1 MNDNEREM
9 DLALAEAEQENRLLR
24 ARNER
29 LERELAENARE
40 LGLDYEPAP
49 VQPVAPL
56 KEVDVLMMAEAHGID
71 PNTKGLYGFY
81 IDCISNHPVARP
93 APVPL
98 TPEQII
104 DIRRKTT
111 AKTHG
116 EWADTKAFAR
126 AIEAAHGITAAPKKG
141 HL

>member
-1 MNDNEREM
+1 MNFYVIDKEGLATLCADKQDAETTAKEA
-9 DLALAEAEQENRLLR
+9 DLLWPKNAPHKVAQIVQE
-24 ARNER
+24 
-29 LERELAENARE
+29 
-40 LGLDYEPAP
+40 
-49 VQPVAPL
+49 
-56 KEVDVLMMAEAHGID
+56 H
-71 PNTKGLYGFY
+71 
-81 IDCISNHPVARP
+81 P

-126 AIEAAHGITAAPKKG
+126 AIEAAHGISAAPEKG
-141 HL
+141 QP

>member
-49 VQPVAPL
+49 VQP
-56 KEVDVLMMAEAHGID
+56 AHIS
-71 PNTKGLYGFY
+71 PKQLLALAQAANLGLDKV
-81 IDCISNHPVARP
+81 IEMLRIA
-93 APVPL
+93 ALVPL
-98 TPEQII
+98 TDEQI
-104 DIRRKTT
+104 DVLRESKSKGRGAGWRFDFK
-111 AKTHG
+111 G
-116 EWADTKAFAR
+116 FAR
-126 AIEAAHGITAAPKKG
+126 AIEAAHGITKG
-141 HL
+141 QP